1 MSLEEELSKLM
12 KELNM
17 LNIAELN
24 IAELN
29 ITQPSN
35 NRLIEALKKRIEE
48 IRERMKTLKK

>member
-1 MSLEEELSKLM
+1 MSLEEELSKLIE
-12 KELNM
+12 K
-17 LNIAELN
+17 LN

-35 NRLIEALKKRIEE
+35 NELIEALKKRIEE